1 MNNPGSRAGT
11 LLHFRV
17 VAWAMWD
24 CGSTGLN
31 AIVTTFVFSVYLTS
45 AVGQGLPGGTS
56 PASWLGRAGAVAG
69 LTIGVLA
76 PVVGVWVESPH
87 RRRVALSVLTGTA
100 VALTC
105 AMFLIRDDP
114 RYLWA
119 GLVLLAATAASSDL
133 SSVPYNA
140 MLRQLS
146 TPSTAGRISGFG
158 WASGYVGSVALLLVI
173 YLGFMSGSGSQR
185 GLLQLPVANG
195 LNVRMAM
202 LVAAAW
208 LALLGLPL
216 LLVAHRLP
224 DSGAASHPST
234 GLLGGYRKLW
244 TEISAEWRR
253 DRNLVYFLVASAI
266 FRDGLAAIFAFGAV
280 LGVNAYGLTQGR
292 CPDLWCG
299 RKRGG
304 CGGGRAGWVRRPPDR
319 VQTGHRRITGRHHRR
334 GAHVAD
340 VVGPNGV
347 LGVRAAVVCVHRA
360 GAVVGTRSAAA
371 YGAARQG
378 GCGLWA
384 LHDDRPGGVV
394 SGAVVV
400 FGLRRRVPHGPCRA
414 RRRVPRVDNRPA
426 AHAAGT
432 GVAARR
438 CADDGA
444 ILLAGSVADGQPRP
458 GALAYLNPGH
468 GDRAGDVVADV
479 DDRDASGMQGR
490 L

>member
-158 WASGYVGSVALLLVI
+158 WASGYVGSVALLL
-173 YLGFMSGSGSQR
+173 
-185 GLLQLPVANG
+185 
-195 LNVRMAM
+195 
-202 LVAAAW
+202 
-208 LALLGLPL
+208 
-216 LLVAHRLP
+216 
-224 DSGAASHPST
+224 
-234 GLLGGYRKLW
+234 
-244 TEISAEWRR
+244 
-253 DRNLVYFLVASAI
+253 
-266 FRDGLAAIFAFGAV
+266 
-280 LGVNAYGLTQGR
+280 
-292 CPDLWCG
+292 
-299 RKRGG
+299 
-304 CGGGRAGWVRRPPDR
+304 
-319 VQTGHRRITGRHHRR
+319 
-334 GAHVAD
+334 
-340 VVGPNGV
+340 
-347 LGVRAAVVCVHRA
+347 
-360 GAVVGTRSAAA
+360 
-371 YGAARQG
+371 
-378 GCGLWA
+378 
-384 LHDDRPGGVV
+384 
-394 SGAVVV
+394 
-400 FGLRRRVPHGPCRA
+400 
-414 RRRVPRVDNRPA
+414 
-426 AHAAGT
+426 
-432 GVAARR
+432 
-438 CADDGA
+438 
-444 ILLAGSVADGQPRP
+444 
-458 GALAYLNPGH
+458 
-468 GDRAGDVVADV
+468 
-479 DDRDASGMQGR
+479 
-490 L
+490 

>member
-280 LGVNAYGLTQGR
+280 LGVNAYGLTQ
-292 CPDLWCG
+292 
-299 RKRGG
+299 
-304 CGGGRAGWVRRPPDR
+304 
-319 VQTGHRRITGRHHRR
+319 
-334 GAHVAD
+334 AD
-340 VVGPNGV
+340 VLIFGAAASVVAAVGAV
-347 LGVRAAVVCVHRA
+347 LGGFVDHRIGSKPVIVGSLAAIIAAALTLLTLSGPTAFWACGLLLCVHRA

>member
-280 LGVNAYGLTQGR
+280 LGVNAYGLTQADVLIFGAAASVVAAVGAV
-292 CPDLWCG
+292 L
-299 RKRGG
+299 GG
-304 CGGGRAGWVRRPPDR
+304 FVD
-319 VQTGHRRITGRHHRR
+319 HRIGSNITGRHHRR

>member
-224 DSGAASHPST
+224 DSGAASHLRPACWAAT
-234 GLLGGYRKLW
+234 
-244 TEISAEWRR
+244 
-253 DRNLVYFLVASAI
+253 AS
-266 FRDGLAAIFAFGAV
+266 
-280 LGVNAYGLTQGR
+280 
-292 CPDLWCG
+292 CG
-299 RKRGG
+299 R
-304 CGGGRAGWVRRPPDR
+304 
-319 VQTGHRRITGRHHRR
+319 
-334 GAHVAD
+334 
-340 VVGPNGV
+340 
-347 LGVRAAVVCVHRA
+347 
-360 GAVVGTRSAAA
+360 RSARSG
-371 YGAARQG
+371 GATATWSTSWWPARYSATG
-378 GCGLWA
+378 W
-384 LHDDRPGGVV
+384 RPF
-394 SGAVVV
+394 S
-400 FGLRRRVPHGPCRA
+400 PSA
-414 RRRVPRVDNRPA
+414 RYLA
-426 AHAAGT
+426 STHT
-432 GVAARR
+432 G
-438 CADDGA
+438 
-444 ILLAGSVADGQPRP
+444 SPRP
-458 GALAYLNPGH
+458 M
-468 GDRAGDVVADV
+468 
-479 DDRDASGMQGR
+479 S
-490 L
+490 

>member
-280 LGVNAYGLTQGR
+280 LGVNAYGLTQ
-292 CPDLWCG
+292 
-299 RKRGG
+299 
-304 CGGGRAGWVRRPPDR
+304 
-319 VQTGHRRITGRHHRR
+319 
-334 GAHVAD
+334 AD
-340 VVGPNGV
+340 VLIFGAAASVVAAVGAV
-347 LGVRAAVVCVHRA
+347 LGGFVDHRIGSKPVIVGSLAAII
-360 GAVVGTRSAAA
+360 AAA
-371 YGAARQG
+371 LTLLTLSGPTAFWA
-378 GCGLWA
+378 CGLLLCVFIGPAQSSARA
-384 LHDDRPGGVV
+384 LLLHMAQHGKEGVAFGLYTMTRPGGVV

>member
-280 LGVNAYGLTQGR
+280 LGVNAYGLTQ
-292 CPDLWCG
+292 
-299 RKRGG
+299 
-304 CGGGRAGWVRRPPDR
+304 
-319 VQTGHRRITGRHHRR
+319 
-334 GAHVAD
+334 AD
-340 VVGPNGV
+340 VLIFGAAASVVAAVGAV
-347 LGVRAAVVCVHRA
+347 LGGFVDHRIGSKPVIVGSLAAIIAAALTLLTLSGPTAFWACGLLLCVFIRA

>member
-185 GLLQLPVANG
+185 GLLQLPIANG

-280 LGVNAYGLTQGR
+280 LGVNAYGLTQ
-292 CPDLWCG
+292 
-299 RKRGG
+299 
-304 CGGGRAGWVRRPPDR
+304 
-319 VQTGHRRITGRHHRR
+319 
-334 GAHVAD
+334 AD
-340 VVGPNGV
+340 VLIFGAAASVVAAVGAV
-347 LGVRAAVVCVHRA
+347 LGGFVDHRIGSKPVIVGSLAAIIAAALTLLTLSGPTAFWACGLLLCVVHRA

>member
-56 PASWLGRAGAVAG
+56 PASWLGRAEAVAG

-280 LGVNAYGLTQGR
+280 LGVNAYGLTQADVLIFGAAASVVAAVGAVLGGFVDHR
-292 CPDLWCG
+292 IGSKPVIVGSLAAIIAAALTLLTLSGPTAFWACG
-299 RKRGG
+299 LLLCLFIGPAQSSARALLLHMAQHGKEGVAFG
-304 CGGGRAGWVRRPPDR
+304 LYTMTGRAVSFLGPWLFSVFVDVFHTVRAGLGGVCLVLTTGLLLMLR
-319 VQTGHRRITGRHHRR
+319 VQVSRH
-334 GAHVAD
+334 G
-340 VVGPNGV
+340 
-347 LGVRAAVVCVHRA
+347 
-360 GAVVGTRSAAA
+360 
-371 YGAARQG
+371 
-378 GCGLWA
+378 
-384 LHDDRPGGVV
+384 
-394 SGAVVV
+394 
-400 FGLRRRVPHGPCRA
+400 
-414 RRRVPRVDNRPA
+414 
-426 AHAAGT
+426 
-432 GVAARR
+432 
-438 CADDGA
+438 
-444 ILLAGSVADGQPRP
+444 
-458 GALAYLNPGH
+458 GALTTAQ
-468 GDRAGDVVADV
+468 
-479 DDRDASGMQGR
+479 SS
-490 L
+490 

>member
-280 LGVNAYGLTQGR
+280 LGVNAYGLTQADVLIFGAAASVVAAVGAV
-292 CPDLWCG
+292 L
-299 RKRGG
+299 GG
-304 CGGGRAGWVRRPPDR
+304 FVD
-319 VQTGHRRITGRHHRR
+319 HRIGSKPVIRITGRHHRR